1 MDETIRNMVSSIDH
15 DRAQVQEIQASIKTN
30 EKMLLQYLVQHNPEL
45 ITINWAMIRRRL
57 NMVERYKHQ
66 HKHINRD

>member
-1 MDETIRNMVSSIDH
+1 MDETIRNMVSNIDH
-15 DRAQVQEIQASIKTN
+15 DRAQVQELQGYIKAN
-30 EKMLLQYLVQHNPEL
+30 EELLLQYLVQHNPEL

-66 HKHINRD
+66 HKHIS

>member
-1 MDETIRNMVSSIDH
+1 VDEAIRTMLEDIDC
-15 DRAQVQEIQASIKTN
+15 DKANVKSLQLAIK
-30 EKMLLQYLVQHNPEL
+30 EKEGKFLQYLVQHNPEL

-66 HKHINRD
+66 HEHKHK